1 MNSVF
6 LELVDF
12 LTAVAVDQLVHG
24 NAKACGI
31 LEQDRDVAEYNTF
44 PGGIGNGTNS

>member
-1 MNSVF
+1 MSSVF
-6 LELVDF
+6 LELMDF
-12 LTAVAVDQLVHG
+12 LSAVAVDQLVHG

-31 LEQDRDVAEYNTF
+31 LEQGRDVAKHNTF